1 MAPSK
6 WGMLFSHVSPCQ
18 QRAREEG
25 PATVSPNGDE
35 EEESTPPSSPPLV
48 AAQRRKFDDE
58 EDSDDVVDDWEA
70 AEDSEVEREKAVKAA
85 AEKAKADAEAAAKKK
100 SRTQRI
106 EEHKAANRKRR
117 EEEGGS
123 SDEEYEDEDD
133 AAARARLRRTEQ
145 ESDLKH
151 AEDLIGDLDLNR
163 RRAAPKSAVISD
175 KNDPT
180 KSIDLSAIPL
190 FTPATKTQFTELTN
204 ALIPLLTA
212 QSKKP
217 QYSIWVQ
224 DFAKKLVKELPSSDI
239 KKVAS
244 ALTAAS
250 NEKLKEEKAQDKG
263 GKKSKAAKTKTSL
276 VATRESH
283 VDTTAYHGDD
293 LDDDDF
299 M

>member
-6 WGMLFSHVSPCQ
+6 W
-18 QRAREEG
+18 
-25 PATVSPNGDE
+25 DE

-70 AEDSEVEREKAVKAA
+70 AEDSEVEREKAAKAA

-100 SRTQRI
+100 SRAQRI

-117 EEEGGS
+117 EEGGGS
-123 SDEEYEDEDD
+123 SSDEYEDDEDD
-133 AAARARLRRTEQ
+133 AVARARLRATEK

-151 AEDLIGDLDLNR
+151 AEDLIGDIDLNR
-163 RRAAPKSAVISD
+163 RRAAPKSTVISD

-276 VATRESH
+276 VAARESH
-283 VDTTAYHGDD
+283 VDTTAYDGDD